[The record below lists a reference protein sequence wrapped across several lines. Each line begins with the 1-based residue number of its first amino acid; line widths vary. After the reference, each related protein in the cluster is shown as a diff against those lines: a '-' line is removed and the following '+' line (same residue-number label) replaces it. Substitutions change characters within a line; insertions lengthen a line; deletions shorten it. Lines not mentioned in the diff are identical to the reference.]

1 VEQGRWPISWLNHC
15 KKHFK
20 TSCKDDCGYITQL
33 KQQISNRRYYLAAHH
48 RVVNV
53 LTLETSNV
61 KAIFGQKFLSPVEMA
76 VTGRT
81 PQKMKTDT
89 KGCTQSHMHRN
100 ETPYPICIKLC
111 MVVGI
116 SAVITHA
123 SFVNGQLRG
132 FGVAFPIY
140 IHRRPY
146 NTLARPYNTLA
157 ARCHNIKMPRTF
169 NSKTQV
175 K

>member
-1 VEQGRWPISWLNHC
+1 
-15 KKHFK
+15 
-20 TSCKDDCGYITQL
+20 
-33 KQQISNRRYYLAAHH
+33 
-48 RVVNV
+48 
-53 LTLETSNV
+53 
-61 KAIFGQKFLSPVEMA
+61 MA

-89 KGCTQSHMHRN
+89 KGCTKSHMHRN

-116 SAVITHA
+116 SDVITHA

-132 FGVAFPIY
+132 FGVAGGGQISPFPIY

-146 NTLARPYNTLA
+146 NTLA
-157 ARCHNIKMPRTF
+157 ARYHNIKMPRTF